1 MTQQARRG
9 AARLITRMRGFRYLL
24 LLEGILAGGAAGLTV
39 ILFRLLLEQAD
50 AVLAR
55 ALAFAREAPWFA
67 ALWFVLLAA
76 AAGLTA
82 LLLRWEPLISGS
94 GIPQVKGEMLG
105 ALDQRW
111 YRVLLAKCAGGL
123 LAIGC
128 GLSLGREGPSIQLGA
143 VTAKGVSRAL
153 RRGAT
158 EERFLLTCGASAGLA
173 AAFNAPLAGVLF
185 CLEEI
190 HKNFSAEVL
199 LSTMASAVTADLLS
213 RQAFGLT
220 PVFSITVEQMSPLG
234 EYGHAALLGALLGL
248 LGILYNRSVAFAQSL
263 FGKLRSGWLRLLPPF
278 LAAGALGF
286 LLPQVL
292 GGGHALVEDTA
303 AGRYAPLFLCLLF
316 AVKFVFSML
325 SFGSGAPGG
334 IFLPLLVLGAT
345 AGGAYHGA
353 AHALCGTPADLLPNF
368 IIWGMAGYFSAIVR
382 APITGIV
389 LISEM
394 TGSFQHLLSLTLV
407 SLLAYLA
414 PDLARCKP
422 IYDQLLDRLLAARG
436 KAAPDEEAVL
446 LEAVVAYGSPAVG
459 RLLSELAW
467 PQGCLAVSLER
478 GGHETVPSGRT
489 RLSAGDLL
497 LLECRADRVREVET
511 LLDTTCRRVKRR

>member
-1 MTQQARRG
+1 M
-9 AARLITRMRGFRYLL
+9 
-24 LLEGILAGGAAGLTV
+24 
-39 ILFRLLLEQAD
+39 
-50 AVLAR
+50 
-55 ALAFAREAPWFA
+55 
-67 ALWFVLLAA
+67 
-76 AAGLTA
+76 
-82 LLLRWEPLISGS
+82 
-94 GIPQVKGEMLG
+94 
-105 ALDQRW
+105 
-111 YRVLLAKCAGGL
+111 
-123 LAIGC
+123 
-128 GLSLGREGPSIQLGA
+128 
-143 VTAKGVSRAL
+143 
-153 RRGAT
+153 
-158 EERFLLTCGASAGLA
+158 
-173 AAFNAPLAGVLF
+173 
-185 CLEEI
+185 
-190 HKNFSAEVL
+190 
-199 LSTMASAVTADLLS
+199 
-213 RQAFGLT
+213 
-220 PVFSITVEQMSPLG
+220 
-234 EYGHAALLGALLGL
+234 
-248 LGILYNRSVAFAQSL
+248 
-263 FGKLRSGWLRLLPPF
+263 
-278 LAAGALGF
+278 
-286 LLPQVL
+286 
-292 GGGHALVEDTA
+292 EDT

-334 IFLPLLVLGAT
+334 IFLPLLVLGPRGAAVPRRGPRALRH
-345 AGGAYHGA
+345 AGGPAAEFHHLGHGGLFFR
-353 AHALCGTPADLLPNF
+353 H
-368 IIWGMAGYFSAIVR
+368 VR

-511 LLDTTCRRVKRR
+511 LLDTTLPPGEAPLTRAAQFRENSRAGKTFPFCARSLR